1 MDSVKPYNT
10 DKDKTQEVEE
20 MFDSIAPAYDSM
32 NSAMSFGLH
41 RYWRRKALD
50 AVSEEFNSDAPQRIL
65 DVACGTGDVTFDLN
79 NRFPQTEIV
88 GLDLS
93 EKMLDIAR
101 KRLAESAVP
110 LITHRIK
117 FEKGDCLKLAF
128 DDNSFDLITVAY
140 GVRNFE
146 HLLKGI
152 KEMTRVLRPGGRI
165 CIIELSE
172 PTVRPIKAIYNVYSR
187 HIIPIIGKMVSGD
200 ARAYSYLPESIAA
213 TPQRDQLADL
223 MRQAGLSDCR
233 WHSLT
238 LGVITYYVGVKPK
251 NDKNENS

>member
-1 MDSVKPYNT
+1 MNSVKPYNT
-10 DKDKTQEVEE
+10 DKDKTQEVEQ

-50 AVSEEFNSDAPQRIL
+50 AVSKETTSNSPVHIL

-79 NRFPQTEIV
+79 NRFAQAEII

-93 EKMLDIAR
+93 EKMLEIAR

-117 FEKGDCLKLAF
+117 FEKGDCLKLRF
-128 DDNSFDLITVAY
+128 DDNSFDLVTVAY

-146 HLLKGI
+146 HLLKGLR
-152 KEMTRVLRPGGRI
+152 EMTRVLRPGGRI

-172 PTVRPIKAIYNVYSR
+172 PTVQPVKALYSLYSR
-187 HIIPIIGKMVSGD
+187 HIIPVMGKMVSGD
-200 ARAYSYLPESIAA
+200 SRAYSYLPESIAA
-213 TPQRDQLADL
+213 TPQRDSLADL
-223 MRQAGLSDCR
+223 MRQAGLSECR
-233 WHSLT
+233 WHSLS
-238 LGVITYYVGVKPK
+238 LGVITYYIGVKPE
-251 NDKNENS
+251 NDKTAKS